1 LRKNLVLLICF
12 TLILGSLAVGCNN
25 AAQRP
30 DLPQQQQD
38 QNMDRTDEQMTDSER
53 RALASRLSDLAEQ
66 VDGVKDAT
74 VVVSSI
80 GMTDSSPDTGTN
92 AGRDTQRNL
101 NVNDP
106 TSPLNNN
113 QGMATN
119 RTTTNNQATN
129 NTNMN
134 NMQNRTDGNSVSGL
148 MVMVGLTLDNK
159 VNGADETNQIKR
171 SVMNKLKASD
181 KRISQVLVTTDPG
194 LVQRLTDVA
203 AGIIQGRPIQGFEND
218 INDLTRNMRQQ
229 NPAF

>member
-30 DLPQQQQD
+30 DLPQQQQN

>member
-1 LRKNLVLLICF
+1 MRKNLVLLICF

>member
-1 LRKNLVLLICF
+1 MRKNLVLLICF

-30 DLPQQQQD
+30 DLPQQQQN

-148 MVMVGLTLDNK
+148 MVMVGLTLDNT

>member
-1 LRKNLVLLICF
+1 MRKNLVLLICF

-30 DLPQQQQD
+30 DLPQQQQN

>member
-1 LRKNLVLLICF
+1 MRKNLVLLICF

-229 NPAF
+229 DPAF

>member
-1 LRKNLVLLICF
+1 MRKNLVLLICF

-30 DLPQQQQD
+30 DLSQQQQN
-38 QNMDRTDEQMTDSER
+38 QPMDRTDEQMTESER

-80 GMTDSSPDTGTN
+80 GMTNNGPDAGTN
-92 AGRDTQRNL
+92 AGRQMQPNA
-101 NVNDP
+101 NGNDGIA
-106 TSPLNNN
+106 PLNNN
-113 QGMATN
+113 QGMPTN
-119 RTTTNNQATN
+119 RTTTNNRATN

-134 NMQNRTDGNSVSGL
+134 NMQNQTDGNSVSGL
-148 MVMVGLTLDNK
+148 MVMVGLSLNDK
-159 VNGADETNQIKR
+159 VNGADQTNQIKR

-203 AGIIQGRPIQGFEND
+203 AGIIQGRPIQGFQND
-218 INDLTRNMRQQ
+218 IDDLTRNMRQQ

>member
-1 LRKNLVLLICF
+1 VLLICF

>member
-1 LRKNLVLLICF
+1 MRKNLVLLICF

-181 KRISQVLVTTDPG
+181 KRISQVLITTDPG

>member
-148 MVMVGLTLDNK
+148 MVMVGLTLDNT

-171 SVMNKLKASD
+171 SVMNKLKASY

>member
-1 LRKNLVLLICF
+1 MRKNLVLLICF

-203 AGIIQGRPIQGFEND
+203 TGIIQGRPIQGFEND

>member
-1 LRKNLVLLICF
+1 MRKNLVLLICF

-80 GMTDSSPDTGTN
+80 GMTDSSPDTGTK

>member
-1 LRKNLVLLICF
+1 MRKNLVLLICF

-218 INDLTRNMRQQ
+218 IK
-229 NPAF
+229 

>member
-1 LRKNLVLLICF
+1 MRKNLVLLICF

-148 MVMVGLTLDNK
+148 MVMVGLTLDNT

>member
-1 LRKNLVLLICF
+1 VLLICF

-30 DLPQQQQD
+30 DLPQQQQN